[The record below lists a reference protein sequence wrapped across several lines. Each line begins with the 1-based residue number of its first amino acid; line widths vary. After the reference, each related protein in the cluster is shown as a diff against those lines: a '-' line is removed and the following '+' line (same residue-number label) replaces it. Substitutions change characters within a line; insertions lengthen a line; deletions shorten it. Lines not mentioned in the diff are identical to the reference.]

1 MTRMPRL
8 FVAALAAMVL
18 AGLVSLAAR
27 ALAARAPARAASA
40 NALSSLPTH
49 PQPKT
54 TPVPQGFVGVD
65 VDGPLISG
73 DNSLS
78 LADQM
83 QTMVSDG
90 VQSIRMAFNWAAA
103 EPYATP
109 SQVPADQASDFT
121 TVNGVPVDFSTT
133 DQTVSDAAK
142 LHLQVLPTVLYAPS
156 WDSVHN
162 ANGVDFPRRPGP
174 YAAYVAAL
182 IGRYGPNGSF
192 WTANPSIP
200 KQPIRQ
206 WQIWNEPNIAY
217 YWRQPFAAGY
227 AQLLKAAH
235 AAIHK
240 ADPGAKTVLGALTDF
255 AWVSFAHLATRPG
268 LASDFDIAAVNGFT
282 KKPADVIKY
291 MLFMRRA
298 MNRYGAAGKPLLATE
313 VSWPSA
319 VGQTKGF
326 DFDTTQAG
334 QARNLAALMPMIAA
348 NYQQL
353 GLAGFD
359 WYTWMGAETRN
370 ASTPFAFSGL
380 LAFANGDVRTKPVLK
395 AYRAGALRL
404 EGCRSKGPLA
414 TDCRH

>member
-1 MTRMPRL
+1 MSRRVRL
-8 FVAALAAMVL
+8 VVAALAALVL
-18 AGLVSLAAR
+18 AGLATL
-27 ALAARAPARAASA
+27 PARARV
-40 NALSSLPTH
+40 
-49 PQPKT
+49 KT
-54 TPVPQGFVGVD
+54 ARVPQGFVGVD

-78 LADQM
+78 LAGQM

-90 VQSIRMAFNWAAA
+90 VQTIRIAFNWAAA
-103 EPYATP
+103 EPYARP

-133 DQTVSDAAK
+133 DQVVADAAR
-142 LHLQVLPTVLYAPS
+142 LRLQILPTVLYTPS
-156 WDSVHN
+156 WDTVHN
-162 ANGVDFPRRPGP
+162 AKGVDFPQRPGP
-174 YAAYVAAL
+174 YAAYLTAL
-182 IGRYGPNGSF
+182 IGRYGPHGSF

-227 AQLLKAAH
+227 AQLLKASH
-235 AAIHK
+235 AAIAK
-240 ADPGAKTVLGALTDF
+240 ADPGARTVLGALTDF
-255 AWVSFAHLATRPG
+255 AWVSFAQLAKRPG
-268 LASDFDIAAVNGFT
+268 FISDFDVAAVNGFT
-282 KKPADVIKY
+282 KKPADVIHY
-291 MLFMRRA
+291 MQFMRRA
-298 MNRYGAAGKPLLATE
+298 MNHYGAQGKPLLATE

-334 QARNLAALMPMIAA
+334 QARNRAALLPMIAA
-348 NYQQL
+348 NYRQL

-359 WYTWMGAETRN
+359 WYTWMGAEVRH
-370 ASTPFAFSGL
+370 APTPFDFSGL
-380 LAFANGDVRTKPVLK
+380 LAFADGKVRAKPALRVF
-395 AYRAGALRL
+395 RAGALKL
-404 EGCRSKGPLA
+404 EGCRSKGRLA